1 MQFDHFR
8 LINEADDRHP
18 AFGELVADVAL
29 EEGSILPS
37 EALFISL
44 CVGQFEP
51 LRIVQAGRG
60 GGAGTEFLAR
70 SFPDL
75 PVLSVDDRDDPAA
88 RERLARY
95 ENVQLEVGDP
105 REVITRQMRTGDYLV
120 MERPDGME
128 GLRLLLELFASRNFE
143 MGFLHNA
150 GAGSP
155 ARDFVQKHHPM
166 ACFADDPEFTAV
178 THGLDERAGLPQER
192 SYAANEGRFG
202 YGQGMICLPYDASLN
217 YAALARKTKG
227 GLLGR
232 LFGR

>member
-1 MQFDHFR
+1 M
-8 LINEADDRHP
+8 
-18 AFGELVADVAL
+18 
-29 EEGSILPS
+29 
-37 EALFISL
+37 
-44 CVGQFEP
+44 GQFEP

-60 GGAGTEFLAR
+60 KGAGTEFLAR

-75 PVLSVDDRDDPAA
+75 PVLSVDATDDPAA

-105 REVITRQMRTGDYLV
+105 QAVITREMRTGDYLV
-120 MERPDGME
+120 MERPDGMD

-150 GAGSP
+150 GPGTQ
-155 ARDFVQKHHPM
+155 ARDFVQQHHAM
-166 ACFADDPEFTAV
+166 ACFADDPEFTSV
-178 THGLDERAGLPQER
+178 THGLDERANLPEAR
-192 SYAANEGRFG
+192 SYAANEGKFG
-202 YGQGMICLPYDASLN
+202 YGQGMICMPYDPSVK

-227 GLLGR
+227 GFLGR